1 MTPRLTATSCDAERI
16 FRNSSHLWQPPDWLS
31 CLPICC
37 APAAGAACN
46 ALMVVWQ
53 ALACFA
59 LPSALVYASEKRSR
73 RIFLE
78 TVSD

>member
-1 MTPRLTATSCDAERI
+1 MQSDACGPLHVCAGACAT
-16 FRNSSHLWQPPDWLS
+16 HTHTLLLPP
-31 CLPICC
+31 LP
-37 APAAGAACN
+37 AGAACN

-53 ALACFA
+53 ALACFV